1 MGELSKRR
9 AKLHQSRKVQCKRRG
24 EGERKG
30 KEERKGELEERGRLE
45 RDEIQRSQSALAR
58 QEDAVSVDSD
68 MANWVVLLCSI
79 LIVA

>member
-24 EGERKG
+24 AGERKG
-30 KEERKGELEERGRLE
+30 KEGELEERGRLE

-58 QEDAVSVDSD
+58 QEDAVSVDLD